1 VREVIGIKDL
11 VKFNP
16 DFFQP
21 NILYISQKVKIPL
34 ICLDS
39 GQEIPP
45 HPSALGIFY
54 IIEGEGVFTK
64 GDEKIDVRTGML
76 VIAPDGE
83 VRGIKSKDRLIVLA
97 VQVT

>member
-1 VREVIGIKDL
+1 MREVIGIKDL

-16 DFFQP
+16 DLFQP

-54 IIEGEGVFTK
+54 VIEGEGVFTR
-64 GDEKIDVRTGML
+64 GDENINIKAGML
-76 VIAPDGE
+76 VIAPEGV
-83 VRGIKSKDRLIVLA
+83 VRGIKSRGKLVVLA